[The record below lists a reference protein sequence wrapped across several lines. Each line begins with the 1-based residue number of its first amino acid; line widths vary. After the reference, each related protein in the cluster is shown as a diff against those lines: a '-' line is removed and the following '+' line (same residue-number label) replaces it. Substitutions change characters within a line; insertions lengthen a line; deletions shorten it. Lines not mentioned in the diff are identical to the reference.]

1 MNSKW
6 NKSTSWIYF
15 FSPKIDVSTPC
26 YKTLWALL
34 LVERSYL
41 FPTLGLPNTLRTVL
55 NKRWT
60 MKDFYRWVHL
70 WFEEMFQPFRVMEQF
85 LMWCFGNTKNRNINP
100 KINCQQNCSEPTGC
114 TKKVF
119 SSLSGGSLPC
129 APRGGEW
136 PHYRAQ
142 TEDSLWETQLG
153 QRVYQYYIKSPKVS
167 PLTFITLQTA
177 NEGRASAAV

>member
-85 LMWCFGNTKNRNINP
+85 LMWCFGNTSFSLLCQAAHFRVHHEAENDPITGLKQKTLYGKPNWDNEFTNITSNHP
-100 KINCQQNCSEPTGC
+100 RWALSHLSLFKLLMKAELQQQFSGRTWFLL
-114 TKKVF
+114 TMMVF
-119 SSLSGGSLPC
+119 TLLGLS
-129 APRGGEW
+129 
-136 PHYRAQ
+136 
-142 TEDSLWETQLG
+142 
-153 QRVYQYYIKSPKVS
+153 
-167 PLTFITLQTA
+167 
-177 NEGRASAAV
+177 